1 MPLPSIVDSTRS
13 AMVVAPEPPPFEEEA
28 AYAAPMAFAAD
39 ELGGAAAPMLA
50 PAVVLP
56 FAMEP
61 QQQTQ
66 WCWSALAV
74 SVARYYEAATP
85 WAQCTLAGAVLA
97 VATCCQRGSA
107 PECNRPFVLHVPLD
121 TVGKLNVAFPTATP
135 FENVLAEIG
144 GERPVACRVGW
155 YHGGG
160 HFVVLYGFD
169 DPEGRQWVFVA
180 DPWWGTSIYP
190 YAGFASA
197 YRGAGRW
204 THTYLTR
211 P

>member
-1 MPLPSIVDSTRS
+1 MPLPAIVNSTRS
-13 AMVVAPEPPPFEEEA
+13 PLAAPAGPPPFGDQTA
-28 AYAAPMAFAAD
+28 FATPFSPFAAD
-39 ELGGAAAPMLA
+39 AGGAAFPALA
-50 PAVVLP
+50 PSEVLG

-74 SVARYYEAATP
+74 SVDRYYDSVSE
-85 WAQCTLAGAVLA
+85 WAQCTLAGAVLG
-97 VATCCQRGSA
+97 VGFCCEQGAS
-107 PECNRPFVLHVPLD
+107 PECNQPFVVHVPLD
-121 TVGKLNVAFPTATP
+121 TVRKLNVAFPAQLP
-135 FENVLAEIG
+135 FEDLLSEIG
-144 GERPVACRVGW
+144 GERPVACRIGW
-155 YHGGG
+155 HYGGG

-169 DPEGRQWVFVA
+169 DPQGERWVYVA

-190 YAGFASA
+190 YAGFAEG
-197 YRGAGRW
+197 YRNAGRW